1 MYKFNTIEEAIED
14 IKEGKMIV
22 VVDDEDRENEGDLI
36 IASEK
41 VTPEAINFM
50 AKYAGGLICTPI
62 VNERLKELNIG
73 LMVEKN
79 TESHNTAF
87 TVSIDGINT
96 TTGISAY
103 DRAETI
109 LQLINPSSKAEDFR
123 RPGHVFPLAAKPN
136 GVLERTGH
144 TEAAVDLAKLAGLY
158 PAGTICEIMNEDG
171 SMARLPQLMEYVKKH
186 NLKIITVA
194 DLVEYRKANEILIKV
209 VSEANMPTKYGDFK
223 IIGYEN
229 SINGDYHIA
238 LVKGDISSDSEAPL
252 VRIHSQCLTG
262 DVFGSSRC
270 DCGDQLH
277 EAMKKIDEAGKGI
290 ILYMSQEGR
299 GIGLLN
305 KIKAYK
311 LQDNGMDTVEANL
324 ALGFP
329 DDLREYWISAQMLKS
344 LGVKKINLMTN
355 NPRKINSMSKYGI
368 EIVNRVPI
376 QSPSN
381 SNNKFYLK
389 TKKEK
394 LGHLLKF

>member
-1 MYKFNTIEEAIED
+1 
-14 IKEGKMIV
+14 
-22 VVDDEDRENEGDLI
+22 
-36 IASEK
+36 
-41 VTPEAINFM
+41 
-50 AKYAGGLICTPI
+50 
-62 VNERLKELNIG
+62 
-73 LMVEKN
+73 
-79 TESHNTAF
+79 
-87 TVSIDGINT
+87 
-96 TTGISAY
+96 
-103 DRAETI
+103 
-109 LQLINPSSKAEDFR
+109 
-123 RPGHVFPLAAKPN
+123 
-136 GVLERTGH
+136 
-144 TEAAVDLAKLAGLY
+144 
-158 PAGTICEIMNEDG
+158 
-171 SMARLPQLMEYVKKH
+171 
-186 NLKIITVA
+186 
-194 DLVEYRKANEILIKV
+194 
-209 VSEANMPTKYGDFK
+209 
-223 IIGYEN
+223 
-229 SINGDYHIA
+229 
-238 LVKGDISSDSEAPL
+238 
-252 VRIHSQCLTG
+252 
-262 DVFGSSRC
+262 VFGSSRC